1 MDPCE
6 AARRL
11 NLQMRS
17 VWREPTPGLECF
29 FYCECGCFE
38 RRREPT
44 LVAMPPAVYDE
55 LDGAPLLAPGHI
67 RIAF

>member
-1 MDPCE
+1 MDPC
-6 AARRL
+6 ATAREL

-17 VWREPTPGLECF
+17 VWRDPAPGVEVH

-44 LVAMPPAVYDE
+44 VVALAPAAYDE
-55 LDGAPLLAPGHI
+55 LDGALVLAPGHI
-67 RIAF
+67 RLAF